1 MRLEDLME
9 RAAQYD
15 ENLARDI
22 KDYVHGRK
30 YGLVYEASKPEF
42 VRMWKKPVVRGD
54 IVNIL
59 PPRGVMEDTKNED
72 DPSEIVY
79 KVIAIS
85 EGVATL
91 RNEKTGETVTA
102 SVDDIVALAR
112 FDKPIYAGLKEIGRV
127 ERGGDKP
134 YHVVINGENY
144 HALQTLVY
152 AYQGQ
157 VDCIYI
163 DPPYNTGATD
173 WKYNNNYVG
182 KDDKYRHSKWLTF
195 MEDRL
200 RLAKK
205 LLNPK
210 DSVLIVTIDE
220 KEYLRLGLLLEQLFP
235 EARIQM
241 VSTLT
246 KIRQI
251 CSEIYEKIPSLDRST
266 AFAHVI
272 SGEGDMYLAPY
283 EVPCVE
289 PQDVQRKSDIRVL
302 FAKEAIST
310 GWDCPRAEVI
320 FSMRPHQDD
329 TYIAQL
335 IGRMVR
341 TPLAESVN
349 IELLNSVSCFLPYF
363 DPATLEKVVKY
374 LTEEGNDDYSGVSRE
389 SGREI
394 VTKPVNVEWDHT
406 FGIDDVFTGIASRER
421 AHSTSNYID
430 GVISY
435 AGMLEEN
442 DIGAESIPQETEE
455 ESGTTPV
462 NAENTGTPIVLE
474 KTEDGSSPKTGSEA
488 TEAKAPVAGV
498 PAVAPAAPHIP
509 TAEAE
514 PDAPGEL
521 EKAID
526 AMLRALNESIV
537 TFNDKFEAARNT
549 VLHAKST
556 QVELKYLDAASAK
569 TKVYEDD
576 ADSYAIANARRRGDV
591 TLSPSVTNAF
601 FRQQI
606 LLGMEPLDINVEIAA
621 AAAVPEIV
629 EAVKQSART
638 KLEKLTEE
646 YDPVIAKYPTSVR
659 NQFSSGM
666 SKHGIPHTV
675 FLDKPVADTQDSGGK
690 KYSKHVV
697 NDPKT
702 HMAWFNLY
710 DSEDAV
716 VMHELRKPEVICWYR
731 NPVGKTTG
739 QSLRIP
745 YRLGDDRKVLHPDF
759 IFFEKVGD
767 REMPA
772 IVDPH
777 GLHLADTMPKL
788 KGIARYVEDFGE
800 SFSRYWF
807 VSDYKGQAT
816 YLDMKDAETRSVIS
830 TASDAYECFAKC
842 GKKYMDGPLSK
853 SKDGYRKK

>member
-246 KIRQI
+246 NSRGVAR
-251 CSEIYEKIPSLDRST
+251 ENGFARVDEYIYIVQ
-266 AFAHVI
+266 F
-272 SGEGDMYLAPY
+272 GDSSVSRLPL
-283 EVPCVE
+283 
-289 PQDVQRKSDIRVL
+289 SDEWR
-302 FAKEAIST
+302 
-310 GWDCPRAEVI
+310 
-320 FSMRPHQDD
+320 
-329 TYIAQL
+329 
-335 IGRMVR
+335 
-341 TPLAESVN
+341 VN
-349 IELLNSVSCFLPYF
+349 I
-363 DPATLEKVVKY
+363 KKK
-374 LTEEGNDDYSGVSRE
+374 
-389 SGREI
+389 GRDC
-394 VTKPVNVEWDHT
+394 KGLQWD
-406 FGIDDVFTGIASRER
+406 I
-421 AHSTSNYID
+421 
-430 GVISY
+430 
-435 AGMLEEN
+435 
-442 DIGAESIPQETEE
+442 
-455 ESGTTPV
+455 
-462 NAENTGTPIVLE
+462 
-474 KTEDGSSPKTGSEA
+474 
-488 TEAKAPVAGV
+488 
-498 PAVAPAAPHIP
+498 
-509 TAEAE
+509 
-514 PDAPGEL
+514 
-521 EKAID
+521 
-526 AMLRALNESIV
+526 
-537 TFNDKFEAARNT
+537 
-549 VLHAKST
+549 
-556 QVELKYLDAASAK
+556 
-569 TKVYEDD
+569 
-576 ADSYAIANARRRGDV
+576 
-591 TLSPSVTNAF
+591 
-601 FRQQI
+601 
-606 LLGMEPLDINVEIAA
+606 
-621 AAAVPEIV
+621 
-629 EAVKQSART
+629 
-638 KLEKLTEE
+638 
-646 YDPVIAKYPTSVR
+646 
-659 NQFSSGM
+659 
-666 SKHGIPHTV
+666 
-675 FLDKPVADTQDSGGK
+675 
-690 KYSKHVV
+690 
-697 NDPKT
+697 
-702 HMAWFNLY
+702 
-710 DSEDAV
+710 
-716 VMHELRKPEVICWYR
+716 
-731 NPVGKTTG
+731 
-739 QSLRIP
+739 
-745 YRLGDDRKVLHPDF
+745 
-759 IFFEKVGD
+759 
-767 REMPA
+767 
-772 IVDPH
+772 
-777 GLHLADTMPKL
+777 
-788 KGIARYVEDFGE
+788 
-800 SFSRYWF
+800 
-807 VSDYKGQAT
+807 
-816 YLDMKDAETRSVIS
+816 
-830 TASDAYECFAKC
+830 
-842 GKKYMDGPLSK
+842 
-853 SKDGYRKK
+853 

>member
-246 KIRQI
+246 NSRGVARENGFARVDEYIYIVQFGDSSVSRLPLSDEWRVNIKEDKRVTHLRWSMLIR
-251 CSEIYEKIPSLDRST
+251 SGSHFLRS
-266 AFAHVI
+266 
-272 SGEGDMYLAPY
+272 D
-283 EVPCVE
+283 
-289 PQDVQRKSDIRVL
+289 
-302 FAKEAIST
+302 
-310 GWDCPRAEVI
+310 
-320 FSMRPHQDD
+320 
-329 TYIAQL
+329 
-335 IGRMVR
+335 
-341 TPLAESVN
+341 SVN
-349 IELLNSVSCFLPYF
+349 QFYPVFINNDGKSIHSVGEPYYGDNRNEIIPPKGTF
-363 DPATLEKVVKY
+363 AVWPLRKDGN
-374 LTEEGNDDYSGVSRE
+374 EGNWQISNTNLR
-389 SGREI
+389 
-394 VTKPVNVEWDHT
+394 KL
-406 FGIDDVFTGIASRER
+406 IASGFVMLGRLSKGTVPIYYLKKGEIAKVYNGTYKICGHR
-421 AHSTSNYID
+421 AD
-430 GVISY
+430 GSIIS
-435 AGMLEEN
+435 
-442 DIGAESIPQETEE
+442 ETEVRSLVTGTQWRIGSHDASIGGTSLLKGIFGASPFTYPKSLYAVHDTLRFFVNDKPNALVIDFFGG
-455 ESGTTPV
+455 SGTTLHAV
-462 NAENTGTPIVLE
+462 NLLNAEDQGHRKCI
-474 KTEDGSSPKTGSEA
+474 A
-488 TEAKAPVAGV
+488 TVYKGNIIKNLIMDCQSYTKYRP
-498 PAVAPAAPHIP
+498 
-509 TAEAE
+509 
-514 PDAPGEL
+514 
-521 EKAID
+521 
-526 AMLRALNESIV
+526 NE
-537 TFNDKFEAARNT
+537 
-549 VLHAKST
+549 
-556 QVELKYLDAASAK
+556 
-569 TKVYEDD
+569 
-576 ADSYAIANARRRGDV
+576 
-591 TLSPSVTNAF
+591 
-601 FRQQI
+601 
-606 LLGMEPLDINVEIAA
+606 
-621 AAAVPEIV
+621 
-629 EAVKQSART
+629 
-638 KLEKLTEE
+638 
-646 YDPVIAKYPTSVR
+646 
-659 NQFSSGM
+659 
-666 SKHGIPHTV
+666 
-675 FLDKPVADTQDSGGK
+675 
-690 KYSKHVV
+690 
-697 NDPKT
+697 
-702 HMAWFNLY
+702 
-710 DSEDAV
+710 
-716 VMHELRKPEVICWYR
+716 
-731 NPVGKTTG
+731 TTG
-739 QSLRIP
+739 
-745 YRLGDDRKVLHPDF
+745 
-759 IFFEKVGD
+759 
-767 REMPA
+767 
-772 IVDPH
+772 
-777 GLHLADTMPKL
+777 
-788 KGIARYVEDFGE
+788 GI
-800 SFSRYWF
+800 F
-807 VSDYKGQAT
+807 VSW
-816 YLDMKDAETRSVIS
+816 R
-830 TASDAYECFAKC
+830 
-842 GKKYMDGPLSK
+842 
-853 SKDGYRKK
+853 RKEELPTGA